1 MDEKITVQRDGEKI
15 RIRIPMKF
23 KKRGGRKEI
32 IMPEGLPQHL
42 PDRTAYQKPLVA
54 AVVRA
59 HQWKRI
65 LDDGR
70 IPSIT
75 ALAKRLKVDRAYVSR
90 LLHLTL
96 LAPDIIEDILSSREP
111 SGLSLARLNKA
122 FPLEWEEQRRELGF
136 AKFPSRR

>member
-1 MDEKITVQRDGEKI
+1 MDEKITVHHEGENI
-15 RIRIPMKF
+15 RIRIPMHF

-32 IMPEGLPQHL
+32 ILPEGLPQHM
-42 PDRTAYQKPLVA
+42 PDRAAYQKPLVA
-54 AVVRA
+54 ALVRA

-65 LDDGR
+65 LDEGR

-90 LLHLTL
+90 QLHLTL
-96 LAPDIIEDILSSREP
+96 LAPDIIEAILYGRES

-122 FPLEWEEQRRELGF
+122 FPMEWNEQRKALGF
-136 AKFPSRR
+136 ESSR

>member
-1 MDEKITVQRDGEKI
+1 MDEKITVQREGENL
-15 RIRIPMKF
+15 RIRIPMQF

-32 IMPEGLPQHL
+32 IMPEGLPQNL

-65 LDDGR
+65 LDEGR
-70 IPSIT
+70 VPSIT

-90 LLHLTL
+90 QLHLTL
-96 LAPDIIEDILSSREP
+96 LAPDIIEDILYGREP

-122 FPLEWEEQRRELGF
+122 FPLEWNEQRAALGF
-136 AKFPSRR
+136 EPAP

>member
-1 MDEKITVQRDGEKI
+1 MDEKITVQHEGESI
-15 RIRIPMKF
+15 RIRIPMQF

-32 IMPEGLPQHL
+32 IMPEGLPQNL
-42 PDRTAYQKPLVA
+42 PDRTSYQKPLVA

-59 HQWKRI
+59 HQWKGI
-65 LDDGR
+65 LDEGR

-90 LLHLTL
+90 QLHLTL
-96 LAPDIIEDILSSREP
+96 LAPDIIEAILYGREP

-122 FPLEWEEQRRELGF
+122 FPLEWEEQRVAL
-136 AKFPSRR
+136 KFITR